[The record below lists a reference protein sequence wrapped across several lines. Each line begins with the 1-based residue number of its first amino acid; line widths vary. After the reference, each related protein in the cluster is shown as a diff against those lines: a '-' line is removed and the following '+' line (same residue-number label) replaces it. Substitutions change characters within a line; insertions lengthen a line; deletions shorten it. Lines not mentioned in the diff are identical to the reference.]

1 MTHMLWKPKSFISPL
16 MGDMLMDDF
25 FRPSSASARCTLP
38 AVNIR
43 EQEDGWKL
51 ELAVPGIPKEKIK
64 IQLENN
70 LLTITAE
77 QTEEKEEVKYQRREF
92 GYVSFSRSFTL
103 PEIVNVEGI
112 QAKQEDGVLSLHLPK
127 KMPVKNEKV
136 ISIQ

>member
-1 MTHMLWKPKSFISPL
+1 MLWKPKSFISPL

-43 EQEDGWKL
+43 EQEDGWK
-51 ELAVPGIPKEKIK
+51 
-64 IQLENN
+64 LENN